1 MYSLGTRIAPAAQ
14 ALDVPMDLLPPFAEM
29 LLPEDFHAPAP
40 EDLTVDHRFWQARA
54 EQFEENMTRGAI
66 IHAWRIGLMSS
77 GEAIQALIIYD
88 ALDYELAMQLLSDH
102 AMVAEKLMSPVEVP
116 ASGMGRV
123 L

>member
-1 MYSLGTRIAPAAQ
+1 MTTSTQFAPAAQ
-14 ALDVPMDLLPPFAEM
+14 AFDVPIDLLPPFAEM

-40 EDLTVDHRFWQARA
+40 EDLTVDHRFSQARA
-54 EQFEENMTRGAI
+54 EQFEESMTRGAI

-102 AMVAEKLMSPVEVP
+102 AMVADKLLSPVEMP
-116 ASGMGRV
+116 APIGGRAG
-123 L
+123 